1 MTKRIFFFLVMSAAT
16 LNAQNT
22 RSWVASSGLD
32 TNDCTRPN
40 PCRTFD
46 RAISVSND
54 GAEVVVM
61 DSAGYGPTTIFK
73 AIQIIAPRG
82 VHAAIAPTTG
92 TAIQVAP
99 GGGTVVLR
107 NLYLNSQGAATGIAF
122 LTSGS
127 LYVESCTIS
136 RFTNGITATVP
147 EPGTLIVRDSEVSD
161 NALDG
166 IRFQSSIGTV
176 TASIEDTLIVKNA
189 NFGLVAQ
196 TSFGNLRVMARNVTA
211 VNNGYQY
218 LASTDSSGTTIELTL
233 ESCSGI
239 GSGTTEYGIRAGAA
253 SGATTTVRVSNSTI
267 TANAFG
273 VTTFGAGTTNIL
285 GRGNNTVE
293 GNGTGNVFTGTYS
306 GK

>member
-1 MTKRIFFFLVMSAAT
+1 MKRIFFLLVMIAAT

-22 RSWVASSGLD
+22 RSWVASPGLD

-99 GGGTVVLR
+99 SGGTVVLR

-122 LTSGS
+122 LTSAS
-127 LYVESCTIS
+127 RKLHNQPLHEWNFRKPFRSRESW
-136 RFTNGITATVP
+136 
-147 EPGTLIVRDSEVSD
+147 
-161 NALDG
+161 
-166 IRFQSSIGTV
+166 
-176 TASIEDTLIVKNA
+176 
-189 NFGLVAQ
+189 
-196 TSFGNLRVMARNVTA
+196 
-211 VNNGYQY
+211 
-218 LASTDSSGTTIELTL
+218 
-233 ESCSGI
+233 
-239 GSGTTEYGIRAGAA
+239 
-253 SGATTTVRVSNSTI
+253 
-267 TANAFG
+267 
-273 VTTFGAGTTNIL
+273 
-285 GRGNNTVE
+285 
-293 GNGTGNVFTGTYS
+293 
-306 GK
+306 